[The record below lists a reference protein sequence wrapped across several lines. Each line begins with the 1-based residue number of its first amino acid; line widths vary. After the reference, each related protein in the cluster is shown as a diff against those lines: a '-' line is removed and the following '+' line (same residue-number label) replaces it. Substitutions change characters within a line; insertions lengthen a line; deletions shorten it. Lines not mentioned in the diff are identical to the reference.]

1 MAQLGIITPHRRT
14 KTLSKNEQEYAT
26 ISNNAN
32 NLIRYNRDTT
42 NQNGNIV
49 EYHIRRCVAND
60 VVDVYGR
67 KTYKAKKTW
76 KMSCANLR
84 CQESSEES
92 LILDIKSSPSR
103 GTNIWGTKKRKAVVS
118 HCWNLQPALFCK
130 RAGGAGGAG
139 VNITFAVVVNPPDD
153 V

>member
-42 NQNGNIV
+42 NKNGNIV

-67 KTYKAKKTW
+67 KTYKAKKHE
-76 KMSCANLR
+76 KCHVRILGAK
-84 CQESSEES
+84 S
-92 LILDIKSSPSR
+92 LQKNR
-103 GTNIWGTKKRKAVVS
+103 
-118 HCWNLQPALFCK
+118 
-130 RAGGAGGAG
+130 
-139 VNITFAVVVNPPDD
+139 
-153 V
+153 